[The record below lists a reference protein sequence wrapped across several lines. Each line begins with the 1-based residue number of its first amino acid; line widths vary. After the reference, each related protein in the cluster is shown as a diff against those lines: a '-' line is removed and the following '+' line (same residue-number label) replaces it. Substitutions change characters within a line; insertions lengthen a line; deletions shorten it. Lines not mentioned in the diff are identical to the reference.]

1 MNLRLYDTRARAI
14 RDFEP
19 LQPGK
24 VTMYVCGATVQ
35 SPPHIGHVRFA
46 VNFDLLR
53 RWLLHQ
59 GQDVVYVRNVTDV
72 EDKVIAKS
80 QAEGVPWWELAYRNE
95 RAFSQAYDLLGCL
108 PATLEPRATGHIP
121 EIVELIQRL
130 IDTGHAYASGGDVL
144 FDVRSFADYGAL
156 SGQRV
161 DEVQSAGDTE
171 NAEAKRDPRDFALW
185 KRAKPGEP
193 SWDTPWGPGRPG
205 WHIECSAMSTKYLG
219 EAFDIH
225 GGGIDLV
232 FPHHENERAQSQAA
246 GDPFA
251 RYWLHNAWVT
261 MSGEKMSKS
270 LGNSLTAV
278 VQRDVRP
285 VELRYYLASPH
296 YRSMIEYSE
305 EALREAAVTY
315 QRLENFVERAVE
327 LVGESLGAAPLAPE
341 LAAGPDLQPGFGADP
356 GRRGVDSEAGQRPPN
371 GWKLTLPAAFVEAMN
386 DDLAV
391 PQALA
396 VVHAAVR
403 DGNTALTADDKATVQ
418 ARLLEVR
425 SMLSVLGL
433 DPMDPRWRR
442 SGAEDDSLRS
452 VTDVLVRALL
462 VQREEARARKDWPAA
477 DAVRDQL
484 RAAGVEVTDTPH
496 GARWDVAERPG
507 RA

>member
-53 RWLLHQ
+53 RWLLQQ
-59 GQDVVYVRNVTDV
+59 GNEVVYVRNVTDV

-80 QAEGVPWWELAYRNE
+80 QAEQVPWWDLAYRNE
-95 RAFSQAYDLLGCL
+95 RAFTAAYDLLGCL
-108 PATLEPRATGHIP
+108 PATLEPRATGHVP
-121 EIVELIQRL
+121 EIVELIARL
-130 IDTGHAYASGGDVL
+130 IEAGHAYASGGDVL
-144 FDVRSFADYGAL
+144 FDVGSFADYGAL

-161 DEVQSAGDTE
+161 EEVQSAGDTE

-219 EAFDIH
+219 
-225 GGGIDLV
+225 
-232 FPHHENERAQSQAA
+232 PSSTSTAA
-246 GDPFA
+246 ASTWCSRTTRTNAPSRSRPADPFA

-261 MSGEKMSKS
+261 LSGEKMSKS
-270 LGNSLTAV
+270 LGNSLLVREV
-278 VQRDVRP
+278 VRRDVRP

-305 EALREAAVTY
+305 EALHEAAAAY
-315 QRLENFVERAVE
+315 QRLEGFVERAVE
-327 LVGESLGAAPLAPE
+327 FVGEIGAAALGGEA
-341 LAAGPDLQPGFGADP
+341 
-356 GRRGVDSEAGQRPPN
+356 GVDAE
-371 GWKLTLPAAFVEAMN
+371 GWTTTLPEAFVQAMD
-386 DDLAV
+386 DDLGV

-403 DGNTALTADDKATVQ
+403 DGNTALAADDKTTVR

-442 SGAEDDSLRS
+442 SAGQDDSLRA
-452 VTDVLVRALL
+452 VADTLVRALL
-462 VQREEARARKDWPAA
+462 VQREEARARRDWAAA

-484 RAAGVEVTDTPH
+484 RDAGVEVTDTPH
-496 GARWDVAERPG
+496 GARWDVADRG
-507 RA
+507 

>member
-59 GQDVVYVRNVTDV
+59 GQDVIYVRNVTDV

-95 RAFSQAYDLLGCL
+95 RAFSEAYDVLGCL

-225 GGGIDLV
+225 GGGIDLI

-251 RYWLHNAWVT
+251 GYWLHNAWVT
-261 MSGEKMSKS
+261 IAGEKMSKS
-270 LGNSLTAV
+270 LGNSLLVGV
-278 VQRDVRP
+278 VVRRLVRP

-305 EALREAAVTY
+305 EALHEAAASY
-315 QRLENFVERAVE
+315 QRVENFVERAVE
-327 LVGESLGAAPLAPE
+327 LVGESLGAAPLGTDVATGTDPYAQFD
-341 LAAGPDLQPGFGADP
+341 LDAADGT
-356 GRRGVDSEAGQRPPN
+356 EAGQNAPD
-371 GWKLTLPAAFVEAMN
+371 GWKLTLPEAFVEAMN

-403 DGNTALTADDKATVQ
+403 DGNTALAADDKATVQ

-442 SGAEDDSLRS
+442 SSAEGDSLRA